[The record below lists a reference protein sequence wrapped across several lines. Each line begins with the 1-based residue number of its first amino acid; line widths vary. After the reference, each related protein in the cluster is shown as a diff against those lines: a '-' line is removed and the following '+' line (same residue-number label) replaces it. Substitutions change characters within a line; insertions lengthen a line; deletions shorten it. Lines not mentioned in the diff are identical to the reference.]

1 MAGAALPGR
10 LNSRLTWRLATV
22 AAVTAETPDVESIAL
37 DVPGWPGHVA
47 GQHVD
52 VRLTAED
59 GYVAQRAYSIAS
71 PPEAPRV
78 AVTVARVRDGEVSS
92 FLLEELRAGDRL
104 ELRGPIGG
112 YFTWE
117 SSQGGPLLLVA
128 GGSGVVPL
136 MAMVRHR
143 FAVGSTV
150 PIRLLVSSRSF
161 VDVIYRDELAH
172 LSGLDA
178 GITVTHA
185 LTRAQPAGW
194 TGYDRRI
201 DREMLAEVGWPAE
214 DRPLVF
220 VCGPTPLVESVAA
233 ALTGLGHE
241 PGRVKT
247 ERFGPS
253 GGDGGGGS

>member
-1 MAGAALPGR
+1 LP
-10 LNSRLTWRLATV
+10 WRLADV
-22 AAVTAETPDVESIAL
+22 SAVTAETSDVESIAL

-59 GYVAQRAYSIAS
+59 GYAAQRAYSIAS
-71 PPEAPRV
+71 PPEEPGV
-78 AVTVARVRDGEVSS
+78 TVTVARVRDGEVSA

-112 YFTWE
+112 YFTWDA
-117 SSQGGPLLLVA
+117 SQGGPLMLVA

-143 FAVGSTV
+143 FATGSDV
-150 PIRLLVSSRSF
+150 PTRLLLSSRTEA
-161 VDVIYRDELAH
+161 DIIYREELAR
-172 LSGLDA
+172 LAALDP
-178 GITVTHA
+178 TFRVTHT
-185 LTRAQPAGW
+185 LTRDQPDGW
-194 TGYDRRI
+194 TGYRRRVDRA
-201 DREMLAEVGWPAE
+201 MLAEVGWSAAE
-214 DRPLVF
+214 RPRIF
-220 VCGPTPLVESVAA
+220 VCGPTPLVESVAT

-241 PGRVKT
+241 PERVKT

-253 GGDGGGGS
+253 GADSSGGA